1 MDNNININLNILS
14 KMKEL
19 SKFEIAAIKRTA
31 QNVNAMV
38 TKKTKLKEKIDALQ
52 AEYDQIEEAQEQFE
66 VPIRKMT
73 GGYGTED
80 LIVKVIEDTGKLDKD
95 GKPVKLAKYV
105 LKYPDTILPPAMDGG
120 DGVVDDTEKA
130 PEVEVPAEDAVA
142 IDPTV
147 ESPLAPAMEET
158 ESYSTNPPSDLPFMN

>member
-1 MDNNININLNILS
+1 
-14 KMKEL
+14 MKEL
-19 SKFEIAAIKRTA
+19 SKFEIAAIRRTA

-142 IDPTV
+142 IAASV

-158 ESYSTNPPSDLPFMN
+158 ESYNTNPPSDLPFMN

>member
-1 MDNNININLNILS
+1 
-14 KMKEL
+14 MKEL

-66 VPIRKMT
+66 APIKKMT

-80 LIVKVIEDTGKLDKD
+80 LVEKVIEDTGKLDKN
-95 GKPVKLAKYV
+95 GKTIKLAKYV
-105 LKYPDTILPPAMDGG
+105 LKYPDTILPPIMDNG
-120 DGVVDDTEKA
+120 DGVVDDTEKI
-130 PEVEVPAEDAVA
+130 PEVEVPADIAVA
-142 IDPTV
+142 IDPTI
-147 ESPLAPAMEET
+147 ESPLAPSMGDKEHGT
-158 ESYSTNPPSDLPFMN
+158 DSSDFPFMN

>member
-1 MDNNININLNILS
+1 
-14 KMKEL
+14 MKEL
-19 SKFEIAAIKRTA
+19 SKFEIAAIRRTA

-142 IDPTV
+142 IAASV

>member
-1 MDNNININLNILS
+1 
-14 KMKEL
+14 MKEL
-19 SKFEIAAIKRTA
+19 SKFEIAAIRRTA

-105 LKYPDTILPPAMDGG
+105 LKYPDTSLPPAMDGG

>member
-1 MDNNININLNILS
+1 
-14 KMKEL
+14 MKEL
-19 SKFEIAAIKRTA
+19 SKFEIAAIRRTA

-80 LIVKVIEDTGKLDKD
+80 LIVKVIEGTGKLDKD

-105 LKYPDTILPPAMDGG
+105 LKYPDTILPPAMD
-120 DGVVDDTEKA
+120 DGTGAVDDTEEA

-142 IDPTV
+142 TDPTV
-147 ESPLAPAMEET
+147 ESPLAPAMESKEQG
-158 ESYSTNPPSDLPFMN
+158 NIPPSDLPFMN

>member
-1 MDNNININLNILS
+1 
-14 KMKEL
+14 MKEL

-66 VPIRKMT
+66 APIKKMT

-80 LIVKVIEDTGKLDKD
+80 LIMKVIEDTGKLDKN
-95 GKPVKLAKYV
+95 GKPIKLAKYV
-105 LKYPDTILPPAMDGG
+105 LKYPDTILPPTMDNG
-120 DGVVDDTEKA
+120 DGAVDDTEKA
-130 PEVEVPAEDAVA
+130 SEVEVPAEDAVT

-147 ESPLAPAMEET
+147 ESPLAPDMEDKEHDT
-158 ESYSTNPPSDLPFMN
+158 DPSDLPFMN

>member
-1 MDNNININLNILS
+1 
-14 KMKEL
+14 MKEL
-19 SKFEIAAIKRTA
+19 SKFEVAAIKRTA

-52 AEYDQIEEAQEQFE
+52 AEYDKIEEAQEQFE

-80 LIVKVIEDTGKLDKD
+80 LVEKVIEDTGKLDKD
-95 GKPVKLAKYV
+95 GKSIKLTKYV
-105 LKYPDTILPPAMDGG
+105 LKYPDTILPPTMDDCTGA
-120 DGVVDDTEKA
+120 VDDTEEA

-158 ESYSTNPPSDLPFMN
+158 ESYSTNPTSDLPFIN

>member
-1 MDNNININLNILS
+1 
-14 KMKEL
+14 MKEL

-95 GKPVKLAKYV
+95 GKPIKLAKYV

-142 IDPTV
+142 IAASV
-147 ESPLAPAMEET
+147 ESPLAPAMEDKE
-158 ESYSTNPPSDLPFMN
+158 

>member
-1 MDNNININLNILS
+1 
-14 KMKEL
+14 MKEL

-66 VPIRKMT
+66 APIKKMT

-80 LIVKVIEDTGKLDKD
+80 LIMKVIEDTGKLDKD
-95 GKPVKLAKYV
+95 GKPIKLAKYV
-105 LKYPDTILPPAMDGG
+105 LKYPDTILPPTMDNG
-120 DGVVDDTEKA
+120 DGAVDDTEKV
-130 PEVEVPAEDAVA
+130 PEVEVPAKDAVA

-147 ESPLAPAMEET
+147 ESPLAPAMESKEDGT
-158 ESYSTNPPSDLPFMN
+158 DSSDLPFMN

>member
-1 MDNNININLNILS
+1 
-14 KMKEL
+14 MKEL

-66 VPIRKMT
+66 APIKKMT

-80 LIVKVIEDTGKLDKD
+80 LIMKVIEDTGKLDKD
-95 GKPVKLAKYV
+95 GKPIKLAKYV
-105 LKYPDTILPPAMDGG
+105 LKYPDTILPPTMDNG

-130 PEVEVPAEDAVA
+130 PEVEVPADNAVA

-147 ESPLAPAMEET
+147 KSPLAPAMENKEHDT
-158 ESYSTNPPSDLPFMN
+158 DPSDLPFMN

>member
-1 MDNNININLNILS
+1 
-14 KMKEL
+14 MKEL
-19 SKFEIAAIKRTA
+19 SKFEIAAIRRTA

-142 IDPTV
+142 IAASV
-147 ESPLAPAMEET
+147 KSPLAPAMEET

>member
-1 MDNNININLNILS
+1 
-14 KMKEL
+14 MKEL
-19 SKFEIAAIKRTA
+19 SKFEIAAIRRTA

-142 IDPTV
+142 IAASV
-147 ESPLAPAMEET
+147 ESPLASTMEET

>member
-1 MDNNININLNILS
+1 
-14 KMKEL
+14 MKEL

-66 VPIRKMT
+66 APIKKMT

-80 LIVKVIEDTGKLDKD
+80 LIMKVIEDTGKLDKD
-95 GKPVKLAKYV
+95 GKPIKLAKYV
-105 LKYPDTILPPAMDGG
+105 LKYTDTILPPIMDNG
-120 DGVVDDTEKA
+120 DGAVDDTEKA
-130 PEVEVPAEDAVA
+130 PEVEVPAKDAVA

-147 ESPLAPAMEET
+147 ESPPAMENKEHDT
-158 ESYSTNPPSDLPFMN
+158 DPNDLPFMN

>member
-1 MDNNININLNILS
+1 
-14 KMKEL
+14 MKEL
-19 SKFEIAAIKRTA
+19 SKFEIAAIKGTA

-52 AEYDQIEEAQEQFE
+52 AEYDKIEGAQEQFE

-80 LIVKVIEDTGKLDKD
+80 LIEKVIGDTGKLDKD
-95 GKPVKLAKYV
+95 GKSIKLTKYV
-105 LKYPDTILPPAMDGG
+105 FKYPDTILPPTMDDDS
-120 DGVVDDTEKA
+120 DGVVDDTEEA
-130 PEVEVPAEDAVA
+130 PEVEVPAENAVA
-142 IDPTV
+142 IDPSV

-158 ESYSTNPPSDLPFMN
+158 ESYSTNSPSDLPFMN

>member
-1 MDNNININLNILS
+1 
-14 KMKEL
+14 MKEL

-38 TKKTKLKEKIDALQ
+38 TKKTKLKEKINALQ

-66 VPIRKMT
+66 APIRKMT
-73 GGYGTED
+73 GGYSTED
-80 LIVKVIEDTGKLDKD
+80 LVVKVIEDTGKLDKD
-95 GKPVKLAKYV
+95 GKSIKLTKYV
-105 LKYPDTILPPAMDGG
+105 LKYPDTILPPTMDNG

-130 PEVEVPAEDAVA
+130 PEVEVPAKNAVT

-147 ESPLAPAMEET
+147 ESPLAPTEHET
-158 ESYSTNPPSDLPFMN
+158 DSSDLPFIN

>member
-1 MDNNININLNILS
+1 
-14 KMKEL
+14 MKEL

-52 AEYDQIEEAQEQFE
+52 AEYNQIEEAQEQFE
-66 VPIRKMT
+66 APIRKMT

-80 LIVKVIEDTGKLDKD
+80 LVVKVIEDTGKLDKD
-95 GKPVKLAKYV
+95 GKPIKPTKYF
-105 LKYPDTILPPAMDGG
+105 LKYPDTILPPTMDNG

-147 ESPLAPAMEET
+147 ESPLAPTEHET
-158 ESYSTNPPSDLPFMN
+158 DSSDLPFIN

>member
-1 MDNNININLNILS
+1 
-14 KMKEL
+14 MKEL

-38 TKKTKLKEKIDALQ
+38 TKKTKLKEKINALQ

-66 VPIRKMT
+66 APIRKMT
-73 GGYGTED
+73 GGYSTED
-80 LIVKVIEDTGKLDKD
+80 LVVKVIEDTGKLDKD
-95 GKPVKLAKYV
+95 GKSIKLTKYV
-105 LKYPDTILPPAMDGG
+105 LKYPDTILPPTMDNG

-130 PEVEVPAEDAVA
+130 PEVEVPAENAVA

-147 ESPLAPAMEET
+147 ESPLAPTEHET
-158 ESYSTNPPSDLPFMN
+158 DSSDLPFMN

>member
-1 MDNNININLNILS
+1 
-14 KMKEL
+14 MKEL
-19 SKFEIAAIKRTA
+19 SKFEIAAIRRTA

-52 AEYDQIEEAQEQFE
+52 AEYDKIEGAQEQFE

-80 LIVKVIEDTGKLDKD
+80 LVEKVIEDTGKLDKD

-142 IDPTV
+142 IAASV

>member
-1 MDNNININLNILS
+1 
-14 KMKEL
+14 MKEL
-19 SKFEIAAIKRTA
+19 SKFEIAAIRRTA

-120 DGVVDDTEKA
+120 NGVVDDTEKA

-142 IDPTV
+142 IAASV

>member
-1 MDNNININLNILS
+1 
-14 KMKEL
+14 MKEL

-66 VPIRKMT
+66 APIKKMT

-80 LIVKVIEDTGKLDKD
+80 LIMKVIEDTGKLDKD
-95 GKPVKLAKYV
+95 GKPIKLAKYV
-105 LKYPDTILPPAMDGG
+105 LKYPDTIFPPTMDNG
-120 DGVVDDTEKA
+120 DGAVDDTEKA
-130 PEVEVPAEDAVA
+130 PEVEVPVEDAVT

-147 ESPLAPAMEET
+147 ESPLAPAMENKEHDT
-158 ESYSTNPPSDLPFMN
+158 DPNDLPFMN